1 MSKEEAC
8 HVCYCSAAC
17 ELILQRLWATF
28 LQAVHRRLRQ
38 RLHHPVRVPAVR
50 VGQLRAGA
58 GTAAFVAAAGRQQL
72 DVGHGDARAGD
83 GVAAREAHRRA
94 AAAARVVRAADPPVR
109 DAVDAH
115 GGGLVGAAGAGA
127 AVRIAVVLVD
137 DDAAPDVHH
146 LDGVEHHPRH
156 RPGAALPRL
165 DPHAV
170 VGVDD
175 ARAAHGHV
183 RHARP
188 RAARAQAA
196 DADAVAVHARDVLDA
211 HPRAAA
217 ADADAVVAVADP
229 GVEDPDG
236 ARVFDVDAVGV
247 RARRRRADDEA
258 VDQHPAAPVELE
270 VELRAVLHPQALH
283 AHVAARH
290 ELDQLH
296 STTYLTLSRINTRLI
311 NLNN

>member
-1 MSKEEAC
+1 MTMQPLTFTIWTASNTTPDTDPAPPC
-8 HVCYCSAAC
+8 HV
-17 ELILQRLWATF
+17 LIRTPLSESTTRAPRTVTF
-28 LQAVHRRLRQ
+28 D
-38 RLHHPVRVPAVR
+38 
-50 VGQLRAGA
+50 
-58 GTAAFVAAAGRQQL
+58 T
-72 DVGHGDARAGD
+72 
-83 GVAAREAHRRA
+83 
-94 AAAARVVRAADPPVR
+94 
-109 DAVDAH
+109 
-115 GGGLVGAAGAGA
+115 
-127 AVRIAVVLVD
+127 
-137 DDAAPDVHH
+137 
-146 LDGVEHHPRH
+146 
-156 RPGAALPRL
+156 
-165 DPHAV
+165 HA
-170 VGVDD
+170 
-175 ARAAHGHV
+175 
-183 RHARP
+183 

-236 ARVFDVDAVGV
+236 ARVLDVDAVGV